1 VTVAVETA
9 TGGLRRE
16 YLHWHSASLDR
27 EMEILLFGHAGRP
40 VLVFPTSMGRF
51 FEFEDR
57 GMVEALTPSIQ
68 SGSIQ
73 LVCVDSVDRESWYNH
88 QVPPP
93 VRVARYLQY
102 ERYILDEVLPLAR
115 SRHDGD
121 GRVAATGCSLGA
133 FHAALLAFRHP
144 GVVSDFIGLSGA
156 YDNST
161 FLHGY
166 SDLDTYL
173 TNPLAFLPDLGGQQL
188 EDLRRMRV
196 VIVSGSDDPH
206 IDQARS
212 LAAILESKRVPT
224 ILDVW
229 PGWLHD
235 WPYWREMIRKYL

>member
-1 VTVAVETA
+1 MTAAVETT

-16 YLHWHSASLDR
+16 YLRWHSASLGR
-27 EMEILLFGHAGRP
+27 AMEILLYGHAGRP
-40 VLVFPTSMGRF
+40 VIVFPTSMGRF

-57 GMVEALTPSIQ
+57 GMVEELTPSIQ
-68 SGSIQ
+68 SGRIQ
-73 LVCVDSVDRESWYNH
+73 LVCVDSVDRESWYN
-88 QVPPP
+88 QTVPPP
-93 VRVARYLQY
+93 ARVARHLRY

-121 GRVAATGCSLGA
+121 GRVIVIGCSLGA
-133 FHAALLAFRHP
+133 FHAGLLTFRHP
-144 GVVSDFIGLSGA
+144 EIVSDLVGLSGA

-166 SDLDTYL
+166 SDTDTYL
-173 TNPLAFLPDLGGQQL
+173 TNPLAFLPDLGGPQL
-188 EDLRRMRV
+188 AALSRLRTV
-196 VIVSGSDDPH
+196 VVSGSDDPH
-206 IDQARS
+206 IGQARR
-212 LAAILESKRVPT
+212 LADILVSKNVPT